1 MDASAHSPPSAID
14 QDVSTATGAPA
25 LTPMMSQ
32 YLDIKSRAGDALLF
46 YRMGDFYELF
56 FEDAVVASQALDITL
71 TRRGRHQGDGIPMCG
86 VPYHASETYLA
97 RLIRKGFT
105 VAICEQVEDPAAAR
119 KRGSKS
125 VVAREIVRIVTP
137 GTLTEDNLLEARESN
152 FLGAL
157 ALLRGGEEAALA
169 VVELSTG
176 EVLVQAT
183 SAQQLASDVSA
194 LSLSELVMADLPTGL
209 EEPSTSWRAAI
220 GRAVGGARITLQP
233 TSCFSVQTGEDR
245 IKSAYRVYSVDGFGS
260 FTRSEKSALGA
271 LLSYVETT
279 QVGRLPALQ
288 PPRRIAPGAT
298 MAIDNAT
305 RLSLEIVRSQ
315 NGAREG
321 SLLAA
326 IDRTVTG
333 PGARLLAARLSAPIT
348 DVAAIRRRLDAVEWI
363 ASEAAACA
371 ALRTLLKAAP
381 DMARAQSRLTLG
393 RGGPRDLGALRDGLR
408 SARSIADIF
417 SFRDS
422 APDELSAAVAALRA
436 CADGALSS
444 LGRLLESAL
453 GKTLPHLARDGGWVA
468 AQFDPRLDETRQLRD
483 EARKVIA
490 GLEARYRS
498 ETGVKSLKIRHNN
511 VFGYFIETSPA
522 QADAL
527 MAGDTSQ
534 LFVHRQTLANAVRFS
549 SSELADLDAR
559 IARALDEA
567 VAREIDVFD
576 RLASEAIA
584 CAREISAAAAALA
597 ALDVAASFATLARE
611 EDYVRPQVDDTRA
624 FRIRAGRHPVV
635 EIAAHRASGPAF
647 VANDCILGE
656 GEASYLWLVTGPN
669 MAGKSTFLRQ
679 NALIAVIAQSGG
691 FVPAA
696 EAHIGVVDRL
706 FSRVGAADDLANGRS
721 TFMVEMIETAA
732 ILHEAGP
739 KSLVV
744 LDEIGRGTSTFD
756 GLSIA
761 WATVES
767 LHDRNMCRGLFAT
780 HYHELT
786 GLSARLPRLVN
797 VSMRVREW
805 RGDVVFLHEVAPG
818 AADRSYGVAVAR
830 LAGLPTEVINRAGE
844 ILKGLEEG
852 RKTGPALSD
861 LPLFASVHQP
871 VTQSPPKPEQPA
883 IDQLLALIDSIDPDA
898 LSPREALD
906 LIYGLKSAARPLL
919 NH

>member
-1 MDASAHSPPSAID
+1 MDASAHSPPPAID
-14 QDVSTATGAPA
+14 QDAATTAGASA
-25 LTPMMSQ
+25 STPMMSQ

-56 FEDAVVASQALDITL
+56 FEDAVVAAQALDITL
-71 TRRGRHQGDGIPMCG
+71 TRRGRHQGDDIPMCG
-86 VPYHASETYLA
+86 VPYHASEAYLA

-105 VAICEQVEDPAAAR
+105 VAICEQVEDPSAAR

-137 GTLTEDNLLEARESN
+137 GTLTEENLLEARESN

-169 VVELSTG
+169 AVDLSTG
-176 EVLVQAT
+176 EVLVQTT
-183 SAQQLASDVSA
+183 SAQQLASDVTA
-194 LSLSELVMADLPTGL
+194 LSISELVMADPPPGG

-220 GRAVGGARITLQP
+220 DRIVGAARITLQP

-245 IKSAYRVYSVDGFGS
+245 IKSAYRVYSVDGFGT

-288 PPRRIAPGAT
+288 SPRRIAPGAT

-315 NGAREG
+315 NGDREG
-321 SLLAA
+321 SLVAA
-326 IDRTVTG
+326 VDRTVTG
-333 PGARLLAARLSAPIT
+333 PGARLLAARLSVPIT
-348 DVAAIRRRLDAVEWI
+348 DVAVIRRRLDAVEWL
-363 ASEAAACA
+363 AGEENACA
-371 ALRTLLKAAP
+371 ALRASLKAAP
-381 DMARAQSRLTLG
+381 DMARAQSRLSLG
-393 RGGPRDLGALRDGLR
+393 RGGPRDLGVLRDGLR
-408 SARSIADIF
+408 SAGAIADIF
-417 SFRDS
+417 SARGA
-422 APDELSAAVAALRA
+422 APDELSAAIAALQA
-436 CADGALSS
+436 CANGALSNLAS
-444 LGRLLESAL
+444 LLERAL
-453 GKTLPHLARDGGWVA
+453 GETLPHLARDGGWVA
-468 AQFDPRLDETRQLRD
+468 AQFDIRLDEARELRD

-490 GLEARYRS
+490 ALEARYRT

-511 VFGYFIETSPA
+511 VFGYFLETSPA

-527 MAGDTSQ
+527 IAGDASQ
-534 LFVHRQTLANAVRFS
+534 IFIHRQTLASAVRFS
-549 SSELADLDAR
+549 TGELADLDAR
-559 IARALDEA
+559 IARARDEA

-576 RLASEAIA
+576 RLATEVIA
-584 CAREISAAAAALA
+584 CASEISAAAVALA
-597 ALDVAASFATLARE
+597 TLDVAASFATLARE
-611 EDYVRPQVDDTRA
+611 EDYVRPQVDESRA
-624 FRIRAGRHPVV
+624 FKIRGGRHPVV
-635 EIAAHRASGPAF
+635 EHAARRASGSAF
-647 VANDCILGE
+647 VANDCVLGE
-656 GEASYLWLVTGPN
+656 GEESYLWLVTGPN

-679 NALIAVIAQSGG
+679 NALITVIAQSGG

-706 FSRVGAADDLANGRS
+706 FSRVGAADDLAKGRS

-732 ILHEAGP
+732 ILHQAGP
-739 KSLVV
+739 RSLVV

-761 WATVES
+761 WATVEA
-767 LHDRNMCRGLFAT
+767 LHDRNKCRGLFAT

-786 GLSARLPRLVN
+786 ALSARLPRLVN

-805 RGDVVFLHEVAPG
+805 QGDVVFLHEVAPG

-830 LAGLPTEVINRAGE
+830 LAGLPREVISRAGE
-844 ILKGLEEG
+844 ILTELEEG
-852 RKTGPALSD
+852 RKAGPALSD
-861 LPLFASVHQP
+861 LPLFAKVNDP
-871 VTQSPPKPEQPA
+871 VAQSPSTQEQLA
-883 IDQLLALIDSIDPDA
+883 IDQLLALLAAIDPDA
-898 LSPREALD
+898 LSPREALE
-906 LIYGLKSAARPLL
+906 LLYGLKSAARPLL